1 MKVHFSFLEVLYL
14 AQVICCF
21 IYFKFT
27 DRLGYMINEDTFY
40 KVSSLYMQPEQD
52 DDACFVLIGI
62 FSFLAL
68 LISMFNKNKLTILF
82 VYLLSTFLS
91 FLIIKKG
98 EIDSTI
104 LNGNYILLL
113 IMLVIGVLTIYF
125 LYLLI
130 RRVFKLK

>member
-1 MKVHFSFLEVLYL
+1 
-14 AQVICCF
+14 
-21 IYFKFT
+21 
-27 DRLGYMINEDTFY
+27 
-40 KVSSLYMQPEQD
+40 MQPEQD

-68 LISMFNKNKLTILF
+68 LISMFNQNKLTILF

-125 LYLLI
+125 FYLLAKK
-130 RRVFKLK
+130 FLNKNSDNLKK

>member
-1 MKVHFSFLEVLYL
+1 
-14 AQVICCF
+14 
-21 IYFKFT
+21 
-27 DRLGYMINEDTFY
+27 
-40 KVSSLYMQPEQD
+40 MQPEQD

>member
-1 MKVHFSFLEVLYL
+1 
-14 AQVICCF
+14 
-21 IYFKFT
+21 
-27 DRLGYMINEDTFY
+27 
-40 KVSSLYMQPEQD
+40 MQPEQD
-52 DDACFVLIGI
+52 DDACFVLIGF

-68 LISMFNKNKLTILF
+68 LISIINQNKLIILF

-91 FLIIKKG
+91 FLIIKIG

>member
-1 MKVHFSFLEVLYL
+1 MK
-14 AQVICCF
+14 
-21 IYFKFT
+21 
-27 DRLGYMINEDTFY
+27 
-40 KVSSLYMQPEQD
+40 PEQD

-62 FSFLAL
+62 FSFLTL
-68 LISMFNKNKLTILF
+68 LISIFNQNKLTILF

>member
-1 MKVHFSFLEVLYL
+1 
-14 AQVICCF
+14 
-21 IYFKFT
+21 
-27 DRLGYMINEDTFY
+27 
-40 KVSSLYMQPEQD
+40 MQSEQD

-68 LISMFNKNKLTILF
+68 SISIFNQNKLTILF

-91 FLIIKKG
+91 FLIIKIG

-125 LYLLI
+125 FYLLAKK
-130 RRVFKLK
+130 FLNKNSDNLKK

>member
-1 MKVHFSFLEVLYL
+1 
-14 AQVICCF
+14 
-21 IYFKFT
+21 
-27 DRLGYMINEDTFY
+27 
-40 KVSSLYMQPEQD
+40 MQPEQN
-52 DDACFVLIGI
+52 DDACFVLFGI

-68 LISMFNKNKLTILF
+68 LISIINQNKLIILF

-91 FLIIKKG
+91 FLIIKIG

-104 LNGNYILLL
+104 LNGNHILLL

-125 LYLLI
+125 LYFLI